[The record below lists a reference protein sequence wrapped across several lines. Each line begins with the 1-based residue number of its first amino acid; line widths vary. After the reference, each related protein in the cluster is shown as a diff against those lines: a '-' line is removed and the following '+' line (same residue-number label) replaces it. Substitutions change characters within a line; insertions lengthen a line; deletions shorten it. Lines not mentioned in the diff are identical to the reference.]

1 MKKTLTILLSIFLL
15 INTVNAEELDNNI
28 PTSSNDKSNIINE
41 EVLKNTTS
49 EKQDETSNLTLE
61 DKKAN
66 QPEEKKTSKKII
78 EDATVSVEIDWN
90 QGRYVYNVTISFIIP
105 EDYEENTIVLSPKV
119 YETIKKELDY
129 NGIQPGDDFTV
140 NFKIT
145 NKSKYTYTYDEK
157 SFEIFPDDDKDQ
169 NKLGEDKKFNGTEV
183 SERNHIQRRFNTALA
198 SIIDEEQYTKEK
210 INLTDEYLDKVLRE
224 NNYNGLSDY
233 TKFLLDFYN
242 KKYST
247 NHTKL
252 SQFNYGI
259 IKEIFG
265 AFDPLYQDNE
275 AYYEFTHNEKGR
287 QNALGSMMYDYGYTS
302 RTEVK
307 AQIDKLIIQKGF
319 VNSDGSADVIGY
331 LLDFY
336 NKKYNLNLTSL
347 DNLPNNILHKIFAV
361 TDKSY
366 ERDNN
371 MESNTE
377 IVALYFDYFYN
388 KGISWTFED
397 DELTEENTH
406 DFSVGE
412 YMRDESKGDEQLK
425 KSFGRLESNSEKSL
439 NNMKLKFDGKYL
451 TNVSQRTEYDFHIQ
465 FSFSILKGNLIVR
478 YVDDEGNELS
488 DPEKYTEIVG
498 TKYKT
503 SEKEFEYYKLIDI
516 KGNEEGEYVDGT
528 TEVTYIYSFV
538 GGMGGDI
545 IDPNFPKTGVED
557 SSLPEVIFSLSSLLL
572 AGTILLK
579 KKFN

>member
-1 MKKTLTILLSIFLL
+1 MKKTLTVLLSIFLL

-90 QGRYVYNVTISFIIP
+90 LGRYVYNVTISFIIP
-105 EDYEENTIVLSPKV
+105 EDYEEDTIVLSPKV

-198 SIIDEEQYTKEK
+198 SIINEEQYTKGK

-287 QNALGSMMYDYGYTS
+287 QNSLGSMMFDYRYQS

-307 AQIDKLIIQKGF
+307 SQIDKI
-319 VNSDGSADVIGY
+319 N
-331 LLDFY
+331 
-336 NKKYNLNLTSL
+336 
-347 DNLPNNILHKIFAV
+347 
-361 TDKSY
+361 
-366 ERDNN
+366 
-371 MESNTE
+371 
-377 IVALYFDYFYN
+377 
-388 KGISWTFED
+388 
-397 DELTEENTH
+397 
-406 DFSVGE
+406 
-412 YMRDESKGDEQLK
+412 
-425 KSFGRLESNSEKSL
+425 
-439 NNMKLKFDGKYL
+439 
-451 TNVSQRTEYDFHIQ
+451 
-465 FSFSILKGNLIVR
+465 
-478 YVDDEGNELS
+478 
-488 DPEKYTEIVG
+488 YTKRIC
-498 TKYKT
+498 K
-503 SEKEFEYYKLIDI
+503 
-516 KGNEEGEYVDGT
+516 
-528 TEVTYIYSFV
+528 
-538 GGMGGDI
+538 
-545 IDPNFPKTGVED
+545 
-557 SSLPEVIFSLSSLLL
+557 
-572 AGTILLK
+572 
-579 KKFN
+579 